1 MLGRHS
7 VLCGGEGGM
16 GGEEGTGEEE
26 GMGGEVGTGE
36 REGDGG
42 SWKESRNN
50 NGRME
55 REERKES
62 GEGRES

>member
-1 MLGRHS
+1 
-7 VLCGGEGGM
+7 M
-16 GGEEGTGEEE
+16 GGEEETGEEE
-26 GMGGEVGTGE
+26 GMGGEGGTGE

-55 REERKES
+55 REKRKES
-62 GEGRES
+62 GEGRGS